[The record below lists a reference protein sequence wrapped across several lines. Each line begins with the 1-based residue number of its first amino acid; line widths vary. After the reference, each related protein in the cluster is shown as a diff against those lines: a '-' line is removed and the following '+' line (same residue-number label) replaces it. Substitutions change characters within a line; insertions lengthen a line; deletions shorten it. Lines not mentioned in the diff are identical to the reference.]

1 KCVFCVTVLDK
12 LYYCRLRP
20 EDVGYDIQQS
30 GGVGGSSIKSMSS
43 TQSDTDGDPLLNML
57 MRLQEAANYSSP
69 HSSNDSD
76 AISIDSHPSSIHSDD
91 KGSSRVESAL

>member
-1 KCVFCVTVLDK
+1 
-12 LYYCRLRP
+12 
-20 EDVGYDIQQS
+20 
-30 GGVGGSSIKSMSS
+30 
-43 TQSDTDGDPLLNML
+43 ML

-91 KGSSRVESAL
+91 KGSSRVESALWNSVIK